1 MKVIYQK
8 DTKKVKDCFDFEQL
22 VALVTKSFNI
32 KDKVKI
38 GVNVRFFY
46 MDEEFDIISIDS
58 QDDLDQARDVQPLK
72 LVVAESSDDAR

>member
-8 DTKKVKDCFDFEQL
+8 DTKKFKDCFDFEQL

-32 KDKVKI
+32 KDGVKI

-58 QDDLDQARDVQPLK
+58 QDDLDQAREVQPLK
-72 LVVAESSDDAR
+72 LVIAESSDDAR